1 MISLDFSEF
10 EADTVEVPTY
20 VFLFFKS
27 GTKIGMCY
35 RSVVKLCLAI
45 TIYIPLVE
53 PAVKYIQS
61 ALFQ

>member
-45 TIYIPLVE
+45 TIYI
-53 PAVKYIQS
+53 A
-61 ALFQ
+61 A